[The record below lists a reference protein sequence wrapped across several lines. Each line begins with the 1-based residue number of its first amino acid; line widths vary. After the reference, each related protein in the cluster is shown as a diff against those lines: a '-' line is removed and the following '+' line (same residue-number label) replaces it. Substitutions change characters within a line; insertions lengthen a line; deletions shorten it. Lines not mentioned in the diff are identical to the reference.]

1 MDGFYASSMWCPW
14 RTIITEEQ
22 EHDIMV
28 SALKHVITGG
38 IHGLT
43 PQHFQLL
50 EQQPVPASAATF
62 SLPSTS
68 KRSSKKKKKNDN
80 EKRYRGV
87 RQRPWGKWASEIR
100 DPREAKRKWL
110 GTFQTA
116 EEAARAYD
124 KAAIKFRGPRAKL
137 NFPFSDYG
145 EKPSNVEEDQLAEQG
160 HNLEVNPNVNA
171 ETMTESETQTVEVA
185 NSNDEE
191 NEFLDWLT
199 LEELEGLL
207 KDWPDNLNDPTNDPT
222 Q

>member
-1 MDGFYASSMWCPW
+1 MALVCAQSKSSGSTFSIYKDDLINIIANVIHMDPRTGQELGTGPRVRCMFPVDNLRLPLVTPVSVAVAVAVSSTPSFALWHARIGRASSSW
-14 RTIITEEQ
+14 
-22 EHDIMV
+22 
-28 SALKHVITGG
+28 
-38 IHGLT
+38 
-43 PQHFQLL
+43 
-50 EQQPVPASAATF
+50 
-62 SLPSTS
+62 
-68 KRSSKKKKKNDN
+68 
-80 EKRYRGV
+80 
-87 RQRPWGKWASEIR
+87 
-100 DPREAKRKWL
+100 
-110 GTFQTA
+110 TA

-145 EKPSNVEEDQLAEQG
+145 EKPSDVEEDQVAEQD

-185 NSNDEE
+185 NNNDEE

>member
-1 MDGFYASSMWCPW
+1 MDGFYASSVYMWCPW

-38 IHGLT
+38 IHILT

-68 KRSSKKKKKNDN
+68 KRSSKKKKEKNDN

-87 RQRPWGKWASEIR
+87 RLRPWGKWASEIR

-145 EKPSNVEEDQLAEQG
+145 KSQA
-160 HNLEVNPNVNA
+160 
-171 ETMTESETQTVEVA
+171 T
-185 NSNDEE
+185 
-191 NEFLDWLT
+191 
-199 LEELEGLL
+199 
-207 KDWPDNLNDPTNDPT
+207 
-222 Q
+222 

>member
-1 MDGFYASSMWCPW
+1 
-14 RTIITEEQ
+14 
-22 EHDIMV
+22 MV

-38 IHGLT
+38 IHILT

-68 KRSSKKKKKNDN
+68 KRSSKKKKEKNDN

-87 RQRPWGKWASEIR
+87 RLRPWGKWASEIR

-124 KAAIKFRGPRAKL
+124 KAAIKL
-137 NFPFSDYG
+137 W
-145 EKPSNVEEDQLAEQG
+145 EKPSDVEEDQVAEQD

-185 NSNDEE
+185 NNNDEE

>member
-1 MDGFYASSMWCPW
+1 MEREESVGPKFEIRERAEGLQPW
-14 RTIITEEQ
+14 
-22 EHDIMV
+22 V
-28 SALKHVITGG
+28 
-38 IHGLT
+38 
-43 PQHFQLL
+43 L
-50 EQQPVPASAATF
+50 EAWLRV
-62 SLPSTS
+62 
-68 KRSSKKKKKNDN
+68 
-80 EKRYRGV
+80 
-87 RQRPWGKWASEIR
+87 RPWS
-100 DPREAKRKWL
+100 DCEAEAWL
-110 GTFQTA
+110 RALTA

-145 EKPSNVEEDQLAEQG
+145 EKPSDVEEDQVAEQD

-185 NSNDEE
+185 NNNDEE